1 MIFSG
6 QSGVG
11 GFLKED
17 IPAFLTQ
24 NKAMV
29 FTFGG
34 NGFFG
39 YSSSAPADDKSL
51 MWWSTFEL
59 DSASATKSIDTDAI
73 KEALKKRHQHWKD
86 PVIQNIIQ
94 KAEVQS
100 IYPTY
105 VLDIDQ
111 TPNWGELGMVLVG
124 DAAHAMDPTT
134 GQGASQALE
143 DSQTLSLL
151 LAECLKRGEQ
161 GELEGAEAVSLA
173 LKLYYEI
180 RNPRVREIVERGKKI
195 AGNKANVGT
204 IAEYFMYFF
213 LWLMNRY
220 PAIGK
225 HEPHGHWMIWTLA
238 NMVPGK
244 SILGDVNQK
253 LYGWSAEEEIAK
265 ALKKTDPNWLYEQTR
280 GRE

>member
-1 MIFSG
+1 MELINYSG

-11 GFLKED
+11 GFLKD
-17 IPAFLTQ
+17 PIPDFITD

-39 YSSSAPADDKSL
+39 YSSSAPKESQSL

-59 DSASATKSIDTDAI
+59 DSASATTAIDPDAI
-73 KEALKKRHQHWKD
+73 KEALRKRHRHWKD
-86 PVIQNIIQ
+86 PNIQNIIQ

-105 VLDIDQ
+105 VLDIDNMS
-111 TPNWGELGMVLVG
+111 NWGEEGMVLVG

-151 LAECLKRGEQ
+151 LAECLKR
-161 GELEGAEAVSLA
+161 
-173 LKLYYEI
+173 
-180 RNPRVREIVERGKKI
+180 
-195 AGNKANVGT
+195 
-204 IAEYFMYFF
+204 
-213 LWLMNRY
+213 
-220 PAIGK
+220 
-225 HEPHGHWMIWTLA
+225 
-238 NMVPGK
+238 
-244 SILGDVNQK
+244 
-253 LYGWSAEEEIAK
+253 
-265 ALKKTDPNWLYEQTR
+265 
-280 GRE
+280 